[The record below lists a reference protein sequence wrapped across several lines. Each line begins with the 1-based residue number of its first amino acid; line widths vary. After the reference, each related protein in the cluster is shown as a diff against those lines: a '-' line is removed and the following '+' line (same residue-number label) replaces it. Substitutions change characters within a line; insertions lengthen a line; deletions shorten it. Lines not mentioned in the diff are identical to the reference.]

1 MQLSPLQMIIILVI
15 LAGFVIGTYS
25 ATMDQLPDL
34 TGTVVGNTTNH
45 ANNTNN
51 TIGTFYL
58 HDENNNQYNTSI
70 IVKNNTKIFK
80 ETEDNKQVR
89 TDFGSIK
96 NGGKIDVYTV
106 GDPTNTI
113 PPQVIAEK
121 IVLKK

>member
-34 TGTVVGNTTNH
+34 TGTVVGNTTNN

-58 HDENNNQYNTSI
+58 DDDSNNEYNISI
-70 IVKNNTKIFK
+70 IVKDNTKIFK
-80 ETEDNKQVR
+80 ETEDNKQVK
-89 TDFGSIK
+89 TDFGTIK
-96 NGGKIDVYTV
+96 NGRKIDVYTV
-106 GDPTNTI
+106 GDRTNTI
-113 PPQVIAEK
+113 PPQITAEK